1 MDFPANLLDFTHT
14 VAEKFICDAADLRA
28 VFTGLSRFIF
38 SYLCTLGDEYVFLS
52 PSVAV
57 HKTAVVAPSA
67 FVGEN
72 VIIGPFTEI
81 RHCAYIRGNA
91 VIGERCVVGN
101 STEIKN
107 SVLFDGVQVP
117 HFNYVGDSILGFK
130 AHLGAGAVV
139 SNVKSDRGEVS
150 SYLTGFRQNSGLK
163 KLGAVVGDYAEIGCG
178 SVLNPGA
185 VIGKDSTVYPL
196 SSVRGFVP
204 AGCIYKS
211 NNTLIKKG

>member
-1 MDFPANLLDFTHT
+1 M
-14 VAEKFICDAADLRA
+14 
-28 VFTGLSRFIF
+28 
-38 SYLCTLGDEYVFLS
+38 
-52 PSVAV
+52 
-57 HKTAVVAPSA
+57 
-67 FVGEN
+67 
-72 VIIGPFTEI
+72 
-81 RHCAYIRGNA
+81 
-91 VIGERCVVGN
+91 
-101 STEIKN
+101 
-107 SVLFDGVQVP
+107 LFDGVQAP